1 MNIAQLEKEIKNYHN
16 GKEILFYI
24 SVLTLDK
31 TLENLCLRVLTKI
44 ESNLFFVYRY
54 YKQKNGTNTNRRAN

>member
-1 MNIAQLEKEIKNYHN
+1 MTIAQLEKEIKNYHN
-16 GKEILFYI
+16 GKGILFYI

-31 TLENLCLRVLTKI
+31 TLENSRLLGSKTTKI

-54 YKQKNGTNTNRRAN
+54 YKQKWNQHQPPS